1 MAGGEPGVTAN
12 DGHFHAMTEGTAAQW
27 QVIAEGDRAYALD
40 LPERML
46 THLEMLA
53 DSRHGFAIDRLDHCL
68 QSATRALEDGRDEQY
83 AVCALLHDIGDVLAP
98 ADHAD
103 FAALVLRPFVS
114 EQNHWMIR
122 YHGLFQGYY
131 FNQHFGMDR
140 DAREAL
146 RDHIWFDYTAE
157 FCELYDQCAFDPG
170 YRSLGLADVAPMLRR
185 VLTFR

>member
-1 MAGGEPGVTAN
+1 MTAD
-12 DGHFHAMTEGTAAQW
+12 DGHFHAMIEGTAAQW

-53 DSRHGFAIDRLDHCL
+53 GSRHGFAIDRLDHCL

-122 YHGLFQGYY
+122 YHGIFQGYY

-146 RDHIWFDYTAE
+146 RDHPWFDYTAE
-157 FCELYDQCAFDPG
+157 FCDLYDQCAFDPG
-170 YRSLGLADVAPMLRR
+170 YCSLGLADVAPMLRR
-185 VLTFR
+185 VLTLR